1 LRIISFIAATGE
13 ASRSIEMASRAAM
26 IAPNGPQRNS
36 ELRAR
41 LDSRRSQTR
50 PRRSGSRWL

>member
-1 LRIISFIAATGE
+1 MSFIAATGE

-26 IAPNGPQRNS
+26 IAPNSPQRNS